1 MGRRA
6 RQGGFSEIGRGRA
19 ICLKNVIQRW
29 PFSTMTP
36 RTKQETAMD
45 ATSPPPGPEY
55 ELRFATLFGT
65 GRAFAFPCD
74 VFGHVNLAGLS
85 EAGRQNYRLACASVG
100 REVALPEVLA
110 LPEPA
115 QR

>member
-1 MGRRA
+1 
-6 RQGGFSEIGRGRA
+6 
-19 ICLKNVIQRW
+19 LPKNVIQRW
-29 PFSTMTP
+29 PFSTMTAHQA
-36 RTKQETAMD
+36 RETAMD

-55 ELRFATLFGT
+55 ELRFASLFGT

-85 EAGRQNYRLACASVG
+85 ETGRQNYRFACASVG

-110 LPEPA
+110 LFEPA
-115 QR
+115 ER